1 MDISEGLFQKYGKEF
16 RPGQM
21 IFCEWEPGNSLFII
35 IKGKVKIVKVF
46 GKTQKTLDIM
56 EEGSIFGEM
65 ALLEEEPRSASAI
78 AITEVKV
85 LEFNKES
92 FTQLI
97 QKHPQMV
104 YNLLVIFAKRIYDAK
119 RRLKNLLIEDST
131 ARVIDVFLM
140 LTEHNPIAW
149 QVNSVSLQTTAD
161 DIANWCGLPI
171 SEVNSI
177 LMSLVKQ
184 GKIELY
190 ADKIVVP
197 NLKELQRI
205 VQTKLKS
212 KRKVSKV

>member
-1 MDISEGLFQKYGKEF
+1 MDISEALFQKYGKEF
-16 RPGQM
+16 KPGQM

-35 IKGKVKIVKVF
+35 IKGKVKIVKIF

-119 RRLKNLLIEDST
+119 RRLKNLLIEDPT

-171 SEVNSI
+171 AEVNSI

-205 VQTKLKS
+205 VQTKIKS